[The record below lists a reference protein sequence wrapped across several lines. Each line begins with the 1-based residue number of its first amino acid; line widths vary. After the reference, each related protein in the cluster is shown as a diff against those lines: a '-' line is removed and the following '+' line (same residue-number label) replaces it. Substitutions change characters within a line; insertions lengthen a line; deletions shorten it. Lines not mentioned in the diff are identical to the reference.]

1 MAATKAQGTTFT
13 LFMGGLTAACAGIAS
28 FSSGGGKAALGLGI
42 ICVAASFVYFLK
54 LKPLE
59 GKVSL
64 GAQPAVAKIAGAA
77 LALGGW
83 VVVLVGLHLT
93 ASVSGRMTT
102 TILGLAI
109 TLAGVLFVLP
119 VASSKNAIWKA

>member
-28 FSSGGGKAALGLGI
+28 FSTGTGKAALGLGI
-42 ICVAASFVYFLK
+42 ICVAVSFAYFLK

-59 GKVSL
+59 GGVSL
-64 GAQPAVAKIAGAA
+64 GAQPAVAKIAGVTLA
-77 LALGGW
+77 LAGW
-83 VVVLVGLHLT
+83 LVVLVGLHLT

-102 TILGLAI
+102 TVLGIAI
-109 TLAGVLFVLP
+109 TLVGVLWVLP
-119 VASSKNAIWKA
+119 SASSKHAIWKA